1 MADKPANQV
10 PQPEK
15 AEVSTLKKAD
25 DSAPIEAEV
34 VAENV
39 VENVAESDA
48 AAAPE
53 ATAETVGDAGAGA
66 QHAAATE
73 TLQADL
79 EALQAALAAAK
90 DQTMRAKAE
99 TQNIRRRAE
108 LDVEKAHKFAL
119 EKFTSEL
126 LPVVDSLERAIDSAR
141 SAEASAEAGA
151 EAGAEAIRQGVELT
165 LSMFVAALKKFNVEP
180 VDPQGEP
187 FDPQH
192 HQAMSMV
199 ENAEVEPNTV
209 LHVMQK
215 GYLLNGRLVRP
226 AMVMVSKAAP
236 KIDEQA

>member
-108 LDVEKAHKFAL
+108 QDVEKAHKFAL

-141 SAEASAEAGA
+141 SAEAGA

>member
-10 PQPEK
+10 PQPEE
-15 AEVSTLKKAD
+15 AEVSTLKKTD

-48 AAAPE
+48 TAAPE
-53 ATAETVGDAGAGA
+53 APAGDAGAGS

-108 LDVEKAHKFAL
+108 QDVEKAHKFAL

-141 SAEASAEAGA
+141 SAEAGA

>member
-10 PQPEK
+10 PQPEE
-15 AEVSTLKKAD
+15 AEVSTLKKTD

-108 LDVEKAHKFAL
+108 QDVEKAHKFAL

-141 SAEASAEAGA
+141 SAEAGA